1 MIYFH
6 ADSSFLFLYLS
17 VHTLS
22 SQGILSLRWK
32 MKIKTRECTR

>member
-6 ADSSFLFLYLS
+6 ADSAYSFF
-17 VHTLS
+17 

-32 MKIKTRECTR
+32 MKIKLRECTR

>member
-6 ADSSFLFLYLS
+6 ADSSFVS
-17 VHTLS
+17 VS
-22 SQGILSLRWK
+22 FRAYSFFSQGILSLRWK